1 MQTMDIIQKW
11 LQNNIDIVFFF
22 YGLAFV
28 LMGVSILMRSRT
40 GSRFMLADHLWLL
53 AWFGL
58 IHGANEWLDMW
69 AIIKGSGKTLDL
81 IRWGCL
87 VISYIFIF
95 EFGRR
100 FFKVTSWATVRH
112 LGWWL
117 SPVII
122 FLILIMGVM
131 SSDFFKTGSIF
142 ARYFL
147 GFPGALLSG
156 LAFFAY
162 YRKEKEMLKPL
173 NVKSSFI
180 LAGVSFITY
189 GVLSGLIV
197 PRGDFFPSNYLNT
210 ESFFMNIH
218 IPVQLFRALTAITS
232 ASAICI
238 ILGIFNWET
247 TEKLQT
253 ALNEMEEK
261 TAYLDNIL
269 YSSTNIAIAATDRDF
284 CIKYYNPVAEEI
296 FGYKAKEV
304 IGRTVM
310 EMHTKEK
317 VEPARFEKAIE
328 VVKKEGEYRYVVEQK
343 RNDGIRI
350 IESRVSG
357 IWDKSNN
364 LIGFVLMSTD
374 VTERKKMERELQELN
389 IDLEKRVAEEIE
401 KRKQQ
406 EQILIQQSR
415 LAAMGEMI
423 NAIAHNWRQ
432 PLNAMGLIIQGIKDT
447 YEFGGLTKNYI
458 DESVEKSM
466 KQLQFMSRTI
476 DVFRN
481 FFRHGRQKSS
491 FDVKLAIGEVLSIL
505 SAQLKGNNISY
516 RLTCRAHNRT
526 SEDFSEIVQCDEMTI
541 TGYKTEL
548 EQAIFNI
555 LNNAADAIVGRMCG
569 RMPDKDGKGLIDIDV
584 SRESNKVVIRISD
597 NGGGIPEKIIGR
609 IFEPYFSTREEG
621 KGTGIGLYMAKVI
634 IENNMGG
641 RIYAENIKGGTM
653 FTIELSLTPSEEGSN
668 CER

>member
-1 MQTMDIIQKW
+1 MDIRPGITRRYS
-11 LQNNIDIVFFF
+11 LIIAAT
-22 YGLAFV
+22 GL
-28 LMGVSILMRSRT
+28 LILLLTVSASFMVVWT
-40 GSRFMLADHLWLL
+40 GAGDVKKSLKENTAIIYAETHHAMLKNL
-53 AWFGL
+53 AEYLRHNLFNFL
-58 IHGANEWLDMW
+58 YHLDMER
-69 AIIKGSGKTLDL
+69 INRMINDMRKGMPVKSFIVTDSSGRALTDGTKENISFGMQLD
-81 IRWGCL
+81 ID
-87 VISYIFIF
+87 
-95 EFGRR
+95 
-100 FFKVTSWATVRH
+100 FKAVR
-112 LGWWL
+112 L
-117 SPVII
+117 SPVRIEKIADGSRVVFLIGTNDYTAGYGEII
-122 FLILIMGVM
+122 FSEEPLKKALKMQDSAVLQIWDG
-131 SSDFFKTGSIF
+131 FKGSFIKI
-142 ARYFL
+142 
-147 GFPGALLSG
+147 ALAVTAI
-156 LAFFAY
+156 LAF
-162 YRKEKEMLKPL
+162 
-173 NVKSSFI
+173 
-180 LAGVSFITY
+180 IT
-189 GVLSGLIV
+189 
-197 PRGDFFPSNYLNT
+197 F
-210 ESFFMNIH
+210 
-218 IPVQLFRALTAITS
+218 
-232 ASAICI
+232 
-238 ILGIFNWET
+238 ILGILFSRTLSVPILKLTEATRKIAAGDMSHRVEIETADEIGELAGSFNT
-247 TEKLQT
+247 MTDRLQK
-253 ALNEMEEK
+253 EMELRGEK
-261 TAYLDNIL
+261 ERL
-269 YSSTNIAIAATDRDF
+269 
-284 CIKYYNPVAEEI
+284 
-296 FGYKAKEV
+296 
-304 IGRTVM
+304 
-310 EMHTKEK
+310 
-317 VEPARFEKAIE
+317 
-328 VVKKEGEYRYVVEQK
+328 
-343 RNDGIRI
+343 
-350 IESRVSG
+350 
-357 IWDKSNN
+357 
-364 LIGFVLMSTD
+364 LM
-374 VTERKKMERELQELN
+374 N
-389 IDLEKRVAEEIE
+389 
-401 KRKQQ
+401 
-406 EQILIQQSR
+406 QSK

-423 NAIAHNWRQ
+423 SAIAHNWRQ

-634 IENNMGG
+634 IEDNMGG
-641 RIYAENIKGGTM
+641 RIYAENVENGAM